1 MLTMR
6 DLEDIAISRNL
17 REAAE
22 LRQEARDMQDL
33 TIALKT
39 KNNQLGQLK
48 TQLNQVAH
56 ERNET
61 ASANASAARALK
73 DACKAIAELTGVPVE
88 QVLQRFARENRTRH
102 YNQVIEDDLR
112 AGRLLHDPR
121 VPGGEAHERDWYIPD
136 LS

>member
-17 REAAE
+17 RDAAE

-39 KNNQLGQLK
+39 KNNQLSQLK
-48 TQLNQVAH
+48 AQLNEVAH

-61 ASANASAARALK
+61 AYANSSAARALR
-73 DACKAIAELTGVPVE
+73 DACQVIAELSGLPLE

-102 YNQVIEDDLR
+102 YNQLINSSLKEGKLLR
-112 AGRLLHDPR
+112 DPR
-121 VPGGEAHERDWYIPD
+121 EHGGEARERDWYVPD
-136 LS
+136 L